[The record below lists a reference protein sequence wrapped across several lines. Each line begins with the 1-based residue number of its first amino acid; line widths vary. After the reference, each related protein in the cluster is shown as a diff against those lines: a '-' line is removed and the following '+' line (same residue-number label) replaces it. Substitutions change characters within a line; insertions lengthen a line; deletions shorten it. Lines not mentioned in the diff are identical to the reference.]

1 MNGGK
6 LMPGLDRAP
15 VALRDSRLFVDEVVT
30 VATSSPRESCGRVEC
45 TTFALPPPT
54 HTPIPKI
61 TIADICRPYRK
72 KVKVARTRLP
82 SGACGGF
89 LSRSRFLAV
98 SLQVT

>member
-45 TTFALPPPT
+45 TTFARRT
-54 HTPIPKI
+54 
-61 TIADICRPYRK
+61 
-72 KVKVARTRLP
+72 VKR
-82 SGACGGF
+82 
-89 LSRSRFLAV
+89 
-98 SLQVT
+98 